1 MGLQRGSHG
10 MVAVVRVVR
19 VFLVAGDKAL
29 AYALQVW
36 SAMADG
42 EVRRQRETG
51 RGLTVGGME
60 EWMAM
65 PC

>member
-1 MGLQRGSHG
+1 
-10 MVAVVRVVR
+10 MVAVVHVVR
-19 VFLVAGDKAL
+19 VFLVAGDKTL

-42 EVRRQRETG
+42 EVRRQRETK
-51 RGLTVGGME
+51 RGLTVGGVE

-65 PC
+65 PCQFEAV

>member
-1 MGLQRGSHG
+1 MVLQRGSHD

-19 VFLVAGDKAL
+19 VFLVAVDKAL

-42 EVRRQRETG
+42 EVRR
-51 RGLTVGGME
+51 
-60 EWMAM
+60 
-65 PC
+65 

>member
-1 MGLQRGSHG
+1 

-36 SAMADG
+36 SAMADD

-51 RGLTVGGME
+51 RGLTMGGVE

-65 PC
+65 PCRFEAV